1 VIFDPKPEGPAGIA
15 MADHRSY
22 VGGQWDV
29 LGKLQFEFLL
39 QRGLRPDDI
48 LLDIACGYTNRF
60 SESTARSSSS

>member
-1 VIFDPKPEGPAGIA
+1 